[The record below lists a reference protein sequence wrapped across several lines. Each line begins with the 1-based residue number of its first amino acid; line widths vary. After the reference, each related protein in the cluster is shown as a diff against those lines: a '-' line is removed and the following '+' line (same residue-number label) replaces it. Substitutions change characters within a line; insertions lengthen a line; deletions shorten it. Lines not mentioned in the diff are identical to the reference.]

1 MKRILLTTDGSNF
14 ALSSAA
20 YLTDLYKGASDLE
33 VTVLNILPSVPP
45 LYLEEPHDPLIRK
58 DYAVWKKK
66 RAEEAKKYTEEAM
79 KVLQRRGFKKSHIQA
94 KHAPQIVGVARDIIR
109 EADAESH
116 DACVMGKKGMG
127 WFDDIFLGSITS
139 KLLEI
144 SENHP
149 VWLVSGNEWKS
160 RKVLVAMDHTPKAV
174 QLARYVGEMLRGLEG
189 VQITLYH
196 YCPPFAEGPAQNEEE
211 KMKKIE
217 KRMVERDKEE
227 IDYFFDEAQKALED
241 LGYDKKTLDTRFEY
255 GKSAATR
262 RISPAIVK
270 EMLKGKYGTL
280 VLGRKGSTQARE
292 FRLGSVVLRTVRKVE
307 NCAVW
312 VVPV

>member
-1 MKRILLTTDGSNF
+1 MKRILLATDGSNF

-20 YLTDLYKGASDLE
+20 YLADLYQGAADVE

-45 LYLEEPHDPLIRK
+45 LYREEHYDPLIRK

-66 RAEEAKKYTEEAM
+66 RVEEAKKYTEEAM
-79 KVLQRRGFKKSHIQA
+79 KVLQRGGFKKSHIQA

-109 EADAESH
+109 ESDAGYY
-116 DACVMGKKGMG
+116 DACAMGKKGMG

-189 VQITLYH
+189 VQIHFYH
-196 YCPPFAEGPAQNEEE
+196 YCAPFAENLTQKEKE
-211 KMKKIE
+211 KMKEIE
-217 KRMVERDKEE
+217 RRMVERDKEE
-227 IDYFFDEAQKALED
+227 MDHFFDEAQEALED
-241 LGYDKKTLDTRFEY
+241 LGYDKKALVNRFDY
-255 GKSAATR
+255 DKSASTKKV
-262 RISPAIVK
+262 SQAILK
-270 EMLKGKYGTL
+270 EMREGEYGTL

-292 FRLGSVVLRTVRKVE
+292 FRLGSVVLRTLTEVE

-312 VVPV
+312 VV

>member
-1 MKRILLTTDGSNF
+1 MKQILLATDGSNF

-20 YLTDLYKGASDLE
+20 YLADLYKGASDLE

-45 LYLEEPHDPLIRK
+45 LYREEKHDPQIRK
-58 DYAVWKKK
+58 DYAVWKKQK
-66 RAEEAKKYTEEAM
+66 ADEAKKHIEEAT
-79 KVLQRRGFKKSHIQA
+79 KILQKGGFKKSHIKA
-94 KHAPQIVGVARDIIR
+94 KHVPQIVGVARDIIR
-109 EADAESH
+109 EVDAGSY
-116 DACVMGKKGMG
+116 DACAIGKKGMG
-127 WFDDIFLGSITS
+127 WFDDIFLGSISS

-174 QLARYVGEMLRGLEG
+174 QLARYVGEMLHGLEG
-189 VQITLYH
+189 VQIYLYH
-196 YCPPFAEGPAQNEEE
+196 YCPPFAEDLTLKEKE
-211 KMKKIE
+211 KMKGIE
-217 KRMVERDKEE
+217 SRMVERDKEE
-227 IDYFFDEAQKALED
+227 MSHFFDEAQKALED
-241 LGYDKKTLDTRFEY
+241 LGYDKKAITTRFDY
-255 GKSAATR
+255 DKSASTKKV
-262 RISPAIVK
+262 SPAIVK
-270 EMLKGKYGTL
+270 ELRKGKYGTL

-312 VVPV
+312 VV

>member
-1 MKRILLTTDGSNF
+1 MKRILLATDGSNF

-20 YLTDLYKGASDLE
+20 YLADLYQGAADVE
-33 VTVLNILPSVPP
+33 VTVLNVLPSVPP
-45 LYLEEPHDPLIRK
+45 LYREEHYDPLIRK

-66 RAEEAKKYTEEAM
+66 RVEEAKKYTEEAM
-79 KVLQRRGFKKSHIQA
+79 KVLQRVGFKKSHIQA

-109 EADAESH
+109 EADAGYY
-116 DACVMGKKGMG
+116 DACVLGKKGMG
-127 WFDDIFLGSITS
+127 WFDDIFLGSITN

-174 QLARYVGEMLRGLEG
+174 LLARYVGEMLSGLEG
-189 VQITLYH
+189 VQIHFYH
-196 YCPPFAEGPAQNEEE
+196 YRAPFAEDLTE
-211 KMKKIE
+211 KEKGRMREIE
-217 KRMVERDKEE
+217 RRMTERDKEE
-227 IDYFFDEAQKALED
+227 MDRYFDEARKVLGE
-241 LGYDKKTLDTRFEY
+241 LGYDRKAFSTRFDYDE
-255 GKSAATR
+255 SA
-262 RISPAIVK
+262 SPRKVSQAILQEVR
-270 EMLKGKYGTL
+270 KGKYGTL

-292 FRLGSVVLRTVRKVE
+292 FRLGSVVLRTVSEVE

-312 VVPV
+312 VV